1 MVIPAPF
8 PEPAVNE
15 IVADPLPAVADN
27 DVGALGAAAEN
38 DALQVEDGSEL
49 RQLLSDVP
57 NEFTART

>member
-1 MVIPAPF
+1 MVAPF

-15 IVADPLPAVADN
+15 IVADPLPGVADK
-27 DVGALGAAAEN
+27 DVGALGAVAEN
-38 DALQVEDGSEL
+38 DALQVAVGSEL

>member
-1 MVIPAPF
+1 MVAPF

-15 IVADPLPAVADN
+15 IDAEPLPGVADN
-27 DVGALGAAAEN
+27 DAGALGASAEN

>member
-1 MVIPAPF
+1 MMVAPF

-15 IVADPLPAVADN
+15 IVADPLPGVADN
-27 DVGALGAAAEN
+27 DVGAPGAAAEN

-49 RQLLSDVP
+49 YQLLSDVP